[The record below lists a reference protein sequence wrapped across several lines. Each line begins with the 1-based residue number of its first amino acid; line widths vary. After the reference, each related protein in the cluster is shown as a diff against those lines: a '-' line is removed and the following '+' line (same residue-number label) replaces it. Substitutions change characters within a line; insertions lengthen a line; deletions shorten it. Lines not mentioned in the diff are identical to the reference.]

1 MKKVIRYLLAVL
13 STAWTGALTIFSF
26 LVMGTGLF
34 QFADRFLNNNIVSC
48 IVLAV
53 VLICITIGAGAV
65 VKEKM
70 EKGDDHD

>member
-26 LVMGTGLF
+26 IVIGTGLF

-53 VLICITIGAGAV
+53 VLICITIGAGSA

-70 EKGDDHD
+70 GKGDTNE